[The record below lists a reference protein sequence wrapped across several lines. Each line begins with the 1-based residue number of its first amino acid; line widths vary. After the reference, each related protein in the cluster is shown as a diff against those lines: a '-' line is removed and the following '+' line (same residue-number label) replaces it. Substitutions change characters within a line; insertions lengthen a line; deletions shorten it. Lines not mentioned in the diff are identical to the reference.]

1 MSVWPVNESPSL
13 EGADGELICIRIT
26 IEPRLLE
33 RLLDVLARL
42 EFPINP
48 QLYHDAATIYLCP
61 DGSRLVQPA
70 TMVEFPAWTDRLPKI
85 KDALVASAFG
95 EECLTVKGML
105 DDIRS
110 KPGQEPAPPG
120 APYKTIVR
128 SKHALRATA

>member
-13 EGADGELICIRIT
+13 EGADGELICVRIT

-33 RLLDVLARL
+33 KLLDVLARL

-48 QLYHDAATIYLCP
+48 QLYHDAATIYLCA
-61 DGSRLVQPA
+61 DGSRLVHPA
-70 TMVEFPAWTDRLPKI
+70 TMVEFPAWTGRLPKV
-85 KDALVASAFG
+85 KDALLASGFG

-110 KPGQEPAPPG
+110 KSEQEPAPPG
-120 APYKTIVR
+120 APYNAIVR
-128 SKHALRATA
+128 SKHDLRAIA

>member
-1 MSVWPVNESPSL
+1 MSVWPVNESSSL

-26 IEPRLLE
+26 VEPRLLE

-48 QLYHDAATIYLCP
+48 QLYHDAATIYQCP
-61 DGSRLVQPA
+61 DGSSMVQSA
-70 TMVEFPAWTDRLPKI
+70 TMVEFPAWTSRLP
-85 KDALVASAFG
+85 DVRAALVAAAFG

-110 KPGQEPAPPG
+110 TPGQEPAPPG
-120 APYKTIVR
+120 APYKSIVR
-128 SKHALRATA
+128 SKHAMRAIA